1 LARKQR
7 RRRRGRGI
15 GKPFRLGVVLVGLVG
30 INVYVFFFN
39 RGTAPREIL
48 NMQSTS
54 KTFDSRRQE
63 ALAADVRKAGEL
75 IASTSRAKPAAKS
88 SPAPAAA
95 APREAQ
101 IAAPTAPSP
110 RVPSPREAQV
120 PSPREAGRGLGRGA
134 PPAPPVFK
142 IPFAPPPEPAVAM
155 RAPSA
160 PPAPPAFK
168 IPFAPPA
175 EDETDAPETQSGVEK
190 KFAANDTLG
199 AVLAREGFGSATSN
213 VIAALAKLVDPR
225 SIRGGQKYV
234 VRMGDDGTPEV
245 FEYQPTPA
253 LRYVVERD
261 DDADAATHRWAARK
275 LETTIEIKTAQAGG
289 TVESSLYESVQK
301 SGESTA
307 LVSQLVELFAWDVN
321 FYIDTHPG
329 DHWKVVIEKQYLGG
343 QFYKYGRVLAAEY
356 GGKVGTFRAFYW
368 AGKEAPRDRPGKY
381 YDGQGQA
388 LSKSM
393 LKTPLRFVRIS
404 SKFDRKR
411 FHPILH
417 VERAHLGI
425 DYAAPV
431 GTPVWAS
438 ASGRVLEVGMKRGSG
453 NTIVIAHANGLNT
466 RYYHLSKFAR
476 GLHAGQQV
484 KQKDVIGFVGTTGLS
499 TGPHLHFS
507 VTKNGA
513 FVDPSKLAVN
523 RDPPVPDRG
532 AYMAA
537 IAPRIAAL
545 KSIQPPPAVAKN

>member
-1 LARKQR
+1 LARRQQR
-7 RRRRGRGI
+7 RRRGSHV
-15 GKPFRLGVVLVGLVG
+15 GKPLRLGVLLVGLVG

-54 KTFDSRRQE
+54 KRFETTQKE

-75 IASTSRAKPAAKS
+75 LASSSGDGRKSADRGVAKAAAPAAQSAVKVPFAPAQETVAVRAPAAK
-88 SPAPAAA
+88 
-95 APREAQ
+95 
-101 IAAPTAPSP
+101 
-110 RVPSPREAQV
+110 
-120 PSPREAGRGLGRGA
+120 
-134 PPAPPVFK
+134 PPAIQV
-142 IPFAPPPEPAVAM
+142 PFAPAT
-155 RAPSA
+155 
-160 PPAPPAFK
+160 
-168 IPFAPPA
+168 
-175 EDETDAPETQSGVEK
+175 EDEAEAADTQSGVEK
-190 KFAANDTLG
+190 TFANADTLG
-199 AVLAREGFGSATSN
+199 QVMTREGFGSAGAN
-213 VIAALAKLVDPR
+213 VIAALGKLVDPR
-225 SIRGGQKYV
+225 SIRGGQKYI
-234 VRMGDDGTPEV
+234 VRAGDDGTPEA

-253 LRYVVERD
+253 LRYLVEREEG
-261 DDADAATHRWAARK
+261 AEGAPPRWTARK
-275 LETTIEIKTAQAGG
+275 LEATIEIKTAQAGG

-329 DHWKVVIEKQYLGG
+329 DHWKVLIEKQYLGG

-356 GGKVGTFRAFYW
+356 GGKVGTFRAFFW
-368 AGKEAPRDRPGKY
+368 AGKDAPRDRPGKY
-381 YDGQGQA
+381 YDDKGQA

-393 LKTPLRFVRIS
+393 LKTPLRYVRIS

-438 ASGRVLEVGMKRGSG
+438 AGGRVVEAGPKHGSG
-453 NTIVIAHANGLNT
+453 NTVVISHSNGLST

-476 GLHAGQQV
+476 GLHAGMQV
-484 KQKDVIGFVGTTGLS
+484 KQKDVIGYVGTTGLS

-532 AYMAA
+532 AFLAA
-537 IAPRIAAL
+537 IAPRIAAM
-545 KSIQPPPAVAKN
+545 KAIPPAAVAHN